1 MVAPRAGKAEDESTG
16 ITGAAADA
24 VNTVIRLQTKA
35 QYKTS
40 ARCNFLLSSTFHA
53 PCMLISVRHSLSVPL
68 LLILLYKQK

>member
-24 VNTVIRLQTKA
+24 VNAAIRLQTKA

-40 ARCNFLLSSTFHA
+40 ARCNFLFIIDIPCPLYAHLSTS
-53 PCMLISVRHSLSVPL
+53 
-68 LLILLYKQK
+68 